1 MVRQMEKMALIIGLS
16 EIALAVTLFYSLKG
30 QGI

>member
-1 MVRQMEKMALIIGLS
+1 MVQQMEKLALIIGLS
-16 EIALAVTLFYSLKG
+16 QVALAVSLYYSLKG